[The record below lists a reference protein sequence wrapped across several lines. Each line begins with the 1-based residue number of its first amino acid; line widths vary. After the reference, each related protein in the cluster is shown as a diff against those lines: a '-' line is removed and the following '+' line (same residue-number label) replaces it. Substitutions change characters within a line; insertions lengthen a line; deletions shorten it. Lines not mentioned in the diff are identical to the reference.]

1 VINGK
6 GGLMSNSAIQIN
18 KITKQFDKTLA
29 VNDLSL
35 EVPAGVIYG
44 FLGPNGAG
52 KTTTIRMMLNIIY
65 PDKGGVSLFGHE
77 LEEEDKKKIGYLPEE
92 RGLYPKMTV
101 DETLK
106 YFARLKGMSSRDAS
120 KAIDTWLKKINMTEH
135 RQKKVNE
142 LSRGMQQKIQF
153 IATVQHNPDL
163 LILDEPFSGLDPIN
177 VMLIKDIILDMN
189 KKGKT
194 VIFSTHQMEQ
204 VEKLCEYICLI
215 NRGKKIIDGKQHS
228 IRTEYGR
235 NSIILE
241 FDGDGSFL
249 EKHHFVAGIQLYP
262 KKAEIELKDKITP
275 TAFLKDI
282 VNKLEITKFELR
294 EASVESIFIRLV
306 GESNE

>member
-1 VINGK
+1 
-6 GGLMSNSAIQIN
+6 MSNGAIQIEN
-18 KITKQFDKTLA
+18 ITKQFDKTLA
-29 VNDLSL
+29 VNDLSMK
-35 EVPAGVIYG
+35 VPSGVIYG
-44 FLGPNGAG
+44 MLGPNGAG

-65 PDKGGVSLFGHE
+65 PDKGGISLFGHA
-77 LEEEDKKKIGYLPEE
+77 LNEEDKKRIGYLPEE

-142 LSRGMQQKIQF
+142 LSKGMQQKIQF
-153 IATVQHNPDL
+153 VATVQHDPDL
-163 LILDEPFSGLDPIN
+163 LILDEPFTGLDPIN

-194 VIFSTHQMEQ
+194 IIFSTHQMEQ

-215 NRGKKIIDGKQHS
+215 NKGKKIIDGKQHE
-228 IRTEYGR
+228 IRSQYGR
-235 NSIILE
+235 KSISLE

-249 EKHHFVAGIQLYP
+249 EKHSSVAGIHLYP
-262 KKAEIELKDKITP
+262 KKAEIELKDKVTP
-275 TAFLKDI
+275 IAFLKDI